1 MAENNILE
9 ELRAK
14 LTDSPEDNNEFLRKE
29 GERFAKEGNVEGVE
43 AVTKLIIEIMP
54 QSQKEEVERL
64 THLDGERLD
73 QVQAKIVKLVGEKDL
88 NEAKNLAERL
98 YKKIMLDYKEG
109 ETAKFVSLRNPFE
122 DNLYQ
127 LRCLLH
133 MHISLLRWAHLLTLS
148 PYWSRLWTSI
158 PLTAVP
164 DLSWRRYTSS

>member
-14 LTDSPEDNNEFLRKE
+14 LTDSPDDNNEFLRKE

-88 NEAKNLAERL
+88 NEA
-98 YKKIMLDYKEG
+98 
-109 ETAKFVSLRNPFE
+109 
-122 DNLYQ
+122 
-127 LRCLLH
+127 
-133 MHISLLRWAHLLTLS
+133 
-148 PYWSRLWTSI
+148 
-158 PLTAVP
+158 
-164 DLSWRRYTSS
+164 